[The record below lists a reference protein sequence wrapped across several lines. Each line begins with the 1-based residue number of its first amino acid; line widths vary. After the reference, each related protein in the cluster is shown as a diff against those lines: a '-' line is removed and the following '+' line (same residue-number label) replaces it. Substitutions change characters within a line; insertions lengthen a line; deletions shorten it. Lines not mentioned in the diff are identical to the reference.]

1 MSIEVRLREKKF
13 DRVSPSTGSAIL
25 DDGPAKVYLNFLD
38 LKNSFSFDIDVET
51 IQSSTTQ
58 VKGTL
63 NIEKLISP
71 ISGSETYPTE
81 SYKLAA
87 RKTGSTDEFVGY
99 IFDGYTVSK
108 GDPEDTLGKNLKFNF
123 VDLTIYK
130 FEMTVEIID
139 ADGNYSKYER
149 IYNFKYY
156 ENPVKLNPNFD
167 FGTNVGKGDRIEVT
181 GLTLYGAPSDE
192 TVPQALDKN
201 GNIIVPVSPYY
212 YINSSQRV
220 VNIDGTEA
228 QEQHG
233 GPLIEPALRFTFQK
247 VEGSAPGD
255 TDDTYDSETYDYN
268 NDYNAPYEPRLL
280 KYNSNGNYTLP
291 ANNLNEGTYKMKAV
305 ANWAL
310 GYETTQVPYNYV
322 HIINRPVIVSAVPQP
337 LYLDDRTATVIIIGV
352 TFSGENSDKIWFN
365 VYNSQGVK
373 VAKAGGANGL
383 NFQTGTG
390 TKYYN
395 LSLNELEL
403 VDANGSL
410 NGGVGILNGGVGI
423 LNGVYSVE
431 AETKYTRSL
440 PPTETLRYSD
450 WYGNVIFT
458 LVNPPIPVVTAYDV
472 QNDGGVDGF
481 PQSNDADSTAQ
492 IVATISLATT
502 PFYLYAPDI
511 YNAITNNANNRKG
524 LRFNIYQNNVKVAST
539 NWRLFKNNGNTYDIQ
554 LNDILLE
561 SGQLNLTNGTSYTIK
576 AEVTLTK
583 HNGTPDVP
591 RLSEASEEFNFSQN
605 IAPVPSVTISNT
617 WALATESNP
626 SSHINNFNNSPLI
639 GISGY
644 FSKTA
649 QFGPTYSKNLD
660 VSTTKFRIRYKVK
673 VGNNGIWGDWVLAT
687 RAVLGQ
693 KLSSSEAMY
702 DAVARVKS
710 QSIVVRA
717 NGEYDNI
724 VPNTPTVGTSQPE
737 MVFYIPQDQGNGNAF
752 TESNEVQ
759 VEIIIVDTTNMWAGV
774 NSSPRESN
782 QIQLINRINTYSF
795 IGGTPAL
802 VVANSV
808 QSLEPW
814 NSQNDAY
821 YDSVTGVLHVEV
833 NDSIVQAPK
842 SQVKA
847 DSNTIIEE
855 LDQGWRVIN
864 TGVNTNGATG
874 GMLPKV
880 NLYSYGNTVPAA
892 QQNSSN
898 SFTVSEI
905 NGMGA
910 YAVIDQH
917 VGALEYPFFIAYTTP
932 TGSNDKALWYKSKLF
947 YAPSLSGNTTIDS
960 SKVGPTL
967 LYTGTDDAAY
977 RPEIPSNRRVKLNLL
992 PHDNFLTIA
1001 NPTYATEK
1009 VKFVTV
1015 QTSSNANTS
1024 QAGSFNFTISETG
1037 LSTSSSVLTSLTMRF
1052 TTNLVLNIPLNWN
1065 SIHAHSVK
1073 VTYNYSGLQPKTL
1086 TFNHADLP
1094 IESDIAD
1101 TQARK
1106 YVSLFVKPTSG
1117 ANLYYTVAYIVNNTN
1132 LSVAPKTTEGL
1143 TSELED
1149 VPNKGFPVSSD
1160 YTVTVQSYK
1169 TFNNLASRPNGE
1181 SSITFTLTNT
1191 LSQYHEMDG
1200 INVYFTSPES
1210 QRGSNIPTTRIQSY
1224 LIGSIGS
1231 VSSSSA
1237 KTIQLLNSSGE
1248 TGGYLNIMNNQ
1259 GTIDLGPEWE
1269 NYDMANITFEAF
1281 RDRRVITRISI
1292 LSFPL
1297 NSKEYI
1303 ESAPNSFTNSIWNV
1317 PVLKKPSTDGT
1328 ITLTGGV
1335 INSNTDTTINWEP
1348 SNDDNGVAFTYAI
1361 TVERNDDNS
1370 TIKQNANNSSSS
1382 QSVNISGVF
1391 LTNEVAKYTV
1401 SLFRVFNGT
1410 TSYRE
1415 KSLPDVLEFYSIKV
1429 DTSAVILTVQP
1440 PSSDQYVNL
1449 SWIEPTIQGSS
1460 ITLTGSENASFINN
1474 IVTHRIVYTTTD
1486 TASPVSVP
1494 TVLDTQQIVRIGNG
1508 DKKQYELP
1516 DKTLGTLYNFSIF
1529 IEANVAYT
1537 LSSSPQSTI
1546 KSNFVPIPYVPLNP
1560 TPASQYIVST
1570 VPSVEPLPHS
1580 TPVLTQNS
1588 PNNPTLLLNLN
1599 ANGLEDEGF
1608 VSVVVI
1614 LTQDGTAAKPEGEQ
1628 ALLIFPDFPN
1638 PNQSHPLHPF
1648 SFPNHVTG
1656 VSGLEAGDVR
1666 LAGGESATSTPRNV
1680 DESVLSTQT
1689 NSYTLTIGTVGTNG
1703 RYGLSTLE
1711 MPSSQ
1716 DSGFVSGSPV
1726 NYMIILT
1733 TRRGTDIGVGEF
1745 TYQAVPQVSNV
1756 QIVTENGQYYVQFN
1770 MSPA

>member
-1 MSIEVRLREKKF
+1 MSRSVRVREKKF
-13 DRVSPSTGSAIL
+13 DRVSPSTSSLSTGSAIL
-25 DDGPAKVYLNFLD
+25 DDGPAKVYLQYLD
-38 LKNSFSFDIDVET
+38 LKNSFSFNIDVET
-51 IQSSTTQ
+51 TQSSTTQ

-63 NIEKLISP
+63 NIEKLINP
-71 ISGSETYPTE
+71 TSGNETYPTE
-81 SYKLAA
+81 SYKLTA
-87 RKTGSTDEFVGY
+87 RKTGPSDDFVGY
-99 IFDGYTVSK
+99 VIDENTVSK
-108 GDPEDTLGKNLKFNF
+108 NCNSLKFNF

-130 FEMTVEIID
+130 LEFTVQLID
-139 ADGNYSKYER
+139 ADGNYSKYEK

-156 ENPVKLNPNFD
+156 ENPVKLNPGFSFD
-167 FGTNVGKGDRIEVT
+167 TNVGEGDQIEVT

-192 TVPQALDKN
+192 TVPQALDKT
-201 GNIIVPVSPYY
+201 GNIIVPINPYH
-212 YINSSQRV
+212 YINSSQKV

-247 VEGSAPGD
+247 VEGSAPVN
-255 TDDTYDSETYDYN
+255 TDDAYDSQGYN
-268 NDYNAPYEPRLL
+268 YNQDYNAPYEPLLL

-291 ANNLNEGTYKMKAV
+291 ANNLKEGTYKLKAS
-305 ANWAL
+305 AYWGL

-337 LYLDDRTATVIIIGV
+337 LYLDDRTATVITIGV
-352 TFSGENSDKIWFN
+352 TFSGDENSDKVWFN
-365 VYNSQGVK
+365 FYNSSGDK

-383 NFQTGTG
+383 TFQTGTG

-403 VDANGSL
+403 VDANSSL
-410 NGGVGILNGGVGI
+410 NGGVGILNGDVGI
-423 LNGVYSVE
+423 LNGKYSVE

-472 QNDGGVDGF
+472 QNDGGVDGIHHT
-481 PQSNDADSTAQ
+481 SVTDNTDAIDQ

-502 PFYLYAPDI
+502 PFELYAPDD
-511 YNAITNNANNRKG
+511 YVANSKG

-539 NWRLFKNNGNTYDIQ
+539 KWRLFKNNGNTYDIK
-554 LNDILLE
+554 LDDILLE

-591 RLSEASEEFNFSQN
+591 RLSAASNVFNFSQN

-617 WALATESNP
+617 WELATESNP

-639 GISGY
+639 GVSGY

-649 QFGPTYSKNLD
+649 QFGSVYQKNLD
-660 VSTTKFRIRYKVK
+660 VSTTKFRIQYKVK

-808 QSLEPW
+808 KSLEPW

-833 NDSIVQAPK
+833 NDSIIQAPK
-842 SQVKA
+842 SNVKA
-847 DSNTIIEE
+847 DSNNIIEE
-855 LDQGWRVIN
+855 LDQGWKIVN
-864 TGVNTNGATG
+864 TGPNTNGAVNG
-874 GMLPKV
+874 ALPKV
-880 NLYSYGNTVPAA
+880 ILYSYGNVIPAA
-892 QQNSSN
+892 QQNPSN
-898 SFTVSEI
+898 SFTLNQI

-917 VGALEYPFFIAYTTP
+917 QGALEYPFFVAYTTP
-932 TGSNDKALWYKSKLF
+932 TGSNDNESWYKSKLF
-947 YAPSLSGNTTIDS
+947 YAPSSSGNTTIDS

-1169 TFNNLASRPNGE
+1169 TFNNLNSLNSGE

-1281 RDRRVITRISI
+1281 RDRRVITRISS

-1348 SNDDNGVAFTYAI
+1348 SNDDNGVAFKYDI
-1361 TVERNDDNS
+1361 TVKRNDDIS
-1370 TIKQNANNSSSS
+1370 TIKTVSDKNSSS
-1382 QSVNISGVF
+1382 QSVNIDGVF
-1391 LTNEVAKYTV
+1391 LTNNVAKYTV
-1401 SLFRVFNGT
+1401 SLYRVFNGT
-1410 TSYRE
+1410 NRE
-1415 KSLPDVLEFYSIKV
+1415 VSLPDVLEFYSIKV